1 MMANEST
8 ESELLK
14 QQYFNWKNQRAN
26 TASFSN
32 RKELGSVSKFNRD
45 MKDFNTRKSSD
56 NLRTQEA
63 VTKFD
68 STSNYIFYQGKS
80 FFKKPSKEYYLR

>member
-45 MKDFNTRKSSD
+45 MKAFNTRKSSD

-68 STSNYIFYQGKS
+68 STSNYIF
-80 FFKKPSKEYYLR
+80 SKVKVSSRNPVKNTT

>member
-1 MMANEST
+1 MANEST

-45 MKDFNTRKSSD
+45 MKAFNTRKSSD

-68 STSNYIFYQGKS
+68 STSNYIFIKVKVS
-80 FFKKPSKEYYLR
+80 SRNPVKNTT

>member
-32 RKELGSVSKFNRD
+32 RKDLGSVGKFNRD
-45 MKDFNTRKSSD
+45 MKAFNSRKSSD

-68 STSNYIFYQGKS
+68 STSNDIFIKAKVFSRSQVNNTT
-80 FFKKPSKEYYLR
+80 